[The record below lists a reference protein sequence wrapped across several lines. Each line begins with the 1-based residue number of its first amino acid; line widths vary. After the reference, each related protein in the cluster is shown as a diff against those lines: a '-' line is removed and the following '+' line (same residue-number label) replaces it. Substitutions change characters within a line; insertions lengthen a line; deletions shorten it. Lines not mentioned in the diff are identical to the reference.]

1 MKKIAIISGGY
12 SSEAE
17 ISVKS
22 ANVVKKFLDSSIYT
36 AFVVKISETN
46 WSVLI
51 DGNEVAID
59 KNDFSYIQNGTKHF
73 FDGVFNAIHGSP
85 GENGLMPSY
94 FEMLNLPYTGPKPL
108 QASITFNKWACNTFL
123 QQAKINCA
131 KSFIARKGINYNYA
145 EIIKNVGL
153 PCFVKPNNGGSSFG
167 VTKVKQTAELE
178 SAIEKALEHDNEALI
193 ESFLAGREV
202 TCGVY
207 KYKGEI
213 LALPITEILSKNEF
227 FDYNAKYKGDS
238 EEITPAQIKPE
249 ITNEI
254 QKIVVD
260 VFAFLGLTSFARID
274 FIIVNDKPVMLEVN
288 TVPGLSEQSIIP
300 QQVRAAGMDLTQFFG
315 MMMEES
321 FHK

>member
-193 ESFLAGREV
+193 ESFLAGIEV